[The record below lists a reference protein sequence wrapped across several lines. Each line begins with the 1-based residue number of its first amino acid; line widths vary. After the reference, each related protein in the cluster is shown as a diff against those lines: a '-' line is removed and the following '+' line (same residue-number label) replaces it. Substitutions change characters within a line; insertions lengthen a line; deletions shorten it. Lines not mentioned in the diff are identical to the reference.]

1 MSLFTSREAMLL
13 RMEFQQ
19 FFSPKRIPVFVLL
32 ALIGISLIVQESEL
46 SPFIIVFLITFA
58 ILESQFNNILFRT
71 PNELDAL
78 SMFPISWYRIV
89 LVKNL
94 ATIVLTVIVT
104 IVIAMAIL
112 YFSPK
117 PFTTSIVIEAVLY
130 SATIIFPL
138 LHVGNIESLRSPR
151 KITGWQLDDAV
162 QAAGMFLFVVVLS
175 FPYIFFTSVLDMQW
189 LNIVY
194 VAVTAWYWYNHSVPK
209 TAFNIEQKKTYL
221 CSTL

>member
-1 MSLFTSREAMLL
+1 MSLFTPWEAMLL

-58 ILESQFNNILFRT
+58 VLESQFNNILFRT

-104 IVIAMAIL
+104 IVSAMAIL

-117 PFTTSIVIEAVLY
+117 PFDGSIVIDAVLY
-130 SATIIFPL
+130 SGTIIFPL

-151 KITGWQLDDAV
+151 KFAGWQLDDAV
-162 QAAGMFLFVVVLS
+162 QAGGMFFFVVVLS
-175 FPYIFFTSVLDMQW
+175 FPYVFFSTVLDMQW
-189 LNIVY
+189 LSVFY
-194 VAVTAWYWYNHSVPK
+194 TALAGLYWYKDSIPQ
-209 TAFNIEQKKTYL
+209 TASHIEQKKTYL